1 MSKKPDERATVRW
14 MERLYDGLNILIAYI
29 LLLTGLALTIYTCV
43 DVVHQFASGQGVVEI
58 TMTLVHH
65 LLLILI
71 VLEILWTLKNY
82 IKTHRLSVEAF
93 LIIAII
99 SSVRKVLVISMD
111 VPSASHP
118 NGNLVSP
125 VMVDLAIETGIIF
138 LMVLAIFVLRRSQ
151 QFVPDETASK

>member
-1 MSKKPDERATVRW
+1 

-29 LLLTGLALTIYTCV
+29 LLFAGLALTIYTCV
-43 DVVHQFASGQGVVEI
+43 DLVRQFIEGHGVMEI

-111 VPSASHP
+111 VPTAAHP
-118 NGNLVSP
+118 HDSLLSP

-151 QFVPDETASK
+151 CFIENDQND